1 MLIRTLSIIG
11 TTLALAA
18 CSSVDLNQPSQADAG
33 SGGCDA
39 AQASHVIGKHI
50 SPAQEQEALR
60 SSGAATLRVIHPGQ
74 AITRDYR
81 AERLNLQLND
91 YDTVVRAYC
100 G

>member
-18 CSSVDLNQPSQADAG
+18 CSSVDLNQPSQDTTP
-33 SGGCDA
+33 GGCDA
-39 AQASHVIGKHI
+39 AKASHVTGKHI
-50 SPAQEQEALR
+50 SPAQEQEAMR
-60 SSGAATLRVIHPGQ
+60 SSGAATLRVIQPGQ

-91 YDTVVRAYC
+91 YGTVVRAYC